1 MFVFDVSSSRL
12 PQDGSREFVLRKND
26 LNLKKKTELSQV
38 WAQRVRISDEPGN
51 DTITYRGS

>member
-12 PQDGSREFVLRKND
+12 PQDGSREFVLRKTD